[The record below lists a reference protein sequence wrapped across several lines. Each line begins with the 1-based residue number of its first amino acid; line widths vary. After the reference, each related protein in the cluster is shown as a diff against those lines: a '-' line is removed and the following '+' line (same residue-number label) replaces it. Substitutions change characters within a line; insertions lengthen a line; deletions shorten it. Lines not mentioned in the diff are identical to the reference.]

1 MKRKIIAIIS
11 LLTVLGIGGCS
22 AEDTT
27 QQTTVETEV
36 VKIDIDMSSVDW
48 ENAEFVESLNTIC
61 SYTEMDLK
69 AFSMMCAKGYAKN
82 NNCELDMAYSSAL
95 ECATNLQ
102 LMGAELNEYLIV
114 GSETWNPGEEEKVA
128 GLATDFVNLFKE
140 MSVYIE
146 IADSSI
152 ENELNAVFEM
162 EEAKA
167 AEEQALLEAE
177 EAQKREAVNLDDE
190 NVIASITS
198 FASYD
203 SKMLLKVSA
212 TYAKGYAI
220 ENDMSEQD
228 ANKEVKKIVIAAKNN
243 STLLVDMLKTKN
255 TWTEAMTESAQIIA
269 SDFVAF
275 VNDFKYYN
283 SLASEAETT
292 EKTEE
297 NPEVTTTN
305 EDGETPS
312 EETTIDVEAETPETS
327 VSGTSS
333 ETAESTTIPTE

>member
-11 LLTVLGIGGCS
+11 LLAVLSISGCS
-22 AEDTT
+22 TENTP
-27 QQTTVETEV
+27 QQTTAETEV
-36 VKIDIDMSSVDW
+36 VKVDIDMSSVDW
-48 ENAEFVESLNTIC
+48 ENAEFVTSLNTIC

-82 NNCELDMAYSSAL
+82 NNCELDTAYSSAL

-128 GLATDFVNLFKE
+128 SLATDFVNLFKE

-177 EAQKREAVNLDDE
+177 EAKKKEAVNLDDE
-190 NVIASITS
+190 NIIASITS

-203 SKMLLKVSA
+203 SKMLSKVSA

-220 ENDMSEQD
+220 ENGMSEQD
-228 ANKEVKKIVIAAKNN
+228 ANKEAKKIVIAAKNN

-283 SLASEAETT
+283 NLASEAETT
-292 EKTEE
+292 EENEE
-297 NPEVTTTN
+297 NPEVTIS
-305 EDGETPS
+305 EDSEALS
-312 EETTIDVEAETPETS
+312 EETTTDTTEAEVDETN
-327 VSGTSS
+327 VSETSS
-333 ETAESTTIPTE
+333 ETTENTTTPTE

>member
-11 LLTVLGIGGCS
+11 LLAVLNISGCS
-22 AEDTT
+22 TEDTP
-27 QQTTVETEV
+27 QQTTTETEV
-36 VKIDIDMSSVDW
+36 VKVDIDMSSVDW
-48 ENAEFVESLNTIC
+48 ENAEFVTSLNTIC

-152 ENELNAVFEM
+152 ENELNAVFEI
-162 EEAKA
+162 EEVKA

-177 EAQKREAVNLDDE
+177 EAQKRETVNLDDE

-220 ENDMSEQD
+220 ENGVSEQD
-228 ANKEVKKIVIAAKNN
+228 ANKDAKKIVIAAKNN

-255 TWTEAMTESAQIIA
+255 SWTEAITESAQLIA

-283 SLASEAETT
+283 NLASETEITEDAE
-292 EKTEE
+292 EK
-297 NPEVTTTN
+297 PEVTTIN
-305 EDGETPS
+305 EDVETEFS
-312 EETTIDVEAETPETS
+312 E
-327 VSGTSS
+327 TSS
-333 ETAESTTIPTE
+333 ETTVNTTTPAE